1 MKTTLITTF
10 AFALM
15 VFTFNAAPAQAS
27 DQEKCLWGDKAACK
41 RHLEKTTGQKVAE
54 IDELRDPDQAENE
67 KDVADS
73 GNEGPTSAASAN
85 DQ

>member
-15 VFTFNAAPAQAS
+15 VFAFNVTTSYA
-27 DQEKCLWGDKAACK
+27 GDKDGCT
-41 RHLEKTTGQKVAE
+41 HLQKIMGTCHTAQ
-54 IDELRDPDQAENE
+54 IDDLKDPDQPDNE
-67 KDVADS
+67 RSVADS
-73 GNEGPTSAASAN
+73 GDEGSTSAASAE